1 MALSGLALVRGLHCC
16 FGSKT
21 HFPQQFETCEFRVLQ
36 EAKGVKW
43 STGKRSKSL
52 LFK

>member
-1 MALSGLALVRGLHCC
+1 MALSGLALVRGLHCF

-21 HFPQQFETCEFRVLQ
+21 HFPQQFEACKFSVLQ
-36 EAKGVKW
+36 EGEKAEW
-43 STGKRSKSL
+43 STGKCSKSL

>member
-21 HFPQQFETCEFRVLQ
+21 HFPQQFEACKFSVLQ
-36 EAKGVKW
+36 EGEKAEW
-43 STGKRSKSL
+43 STGKCSKQM